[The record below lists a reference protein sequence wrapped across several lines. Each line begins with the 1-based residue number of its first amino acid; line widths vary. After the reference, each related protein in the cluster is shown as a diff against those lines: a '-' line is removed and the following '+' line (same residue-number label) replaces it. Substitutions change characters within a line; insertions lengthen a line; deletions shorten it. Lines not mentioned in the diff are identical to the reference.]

1 MYFGQWRMCMNQNKV
16 QLYVYKKYI
25 LMKYMI
31 LYIINLKLV
40 LGRKNDF

>member
-1 MYFGQWRMCMNQNKV
+1 MNQNKV